1 MNKGRGQMP
10 SPLLHARTEGA
21 WRAGEFVHHAGSSLP
36 VFHDDRQTFPRP
48 FPAAG
53 GHGAVPDAVAHPPQ
67 VALDTIPYGDK
78 IEHFTAFAALALMA
92 RLGFPRVADWHL
104 LEHLSFLGAMIEVVQ
119 ATPIFSATA
128 TGTTGSPTALARW
141 SCWWRCGCCCAGAG
155 RAGRSPR
162 RSPCIDPAPGNHPLA
177 GTNGWPHMLYHQIA
191 MTHFCRVA

>member
-1 MNKGRGQMP
+1 MNKGRGQMMP

-53 GHGAVPDAVAHPPQ
+53 GHGALPDPVAHPPQ

-119 ATPIFSATA
+119 ATPSLQRDCDWHDWLADSL
-128 TGTTGSPTALARW
+128 GALAMLVALRLFLRW
-141 SCWWRCGCCCAGAG
+141 R
-155 RAGRSPR
+155 RSRGPVAAP
-162 RSPCIDPAPGNHPLA
+162 SPCIDPRRKTIHWLEPTA
-177 GTNGWPHMLYHQIA
+177 GRICCIIRLP
-191 MTHFCRVA
+191 